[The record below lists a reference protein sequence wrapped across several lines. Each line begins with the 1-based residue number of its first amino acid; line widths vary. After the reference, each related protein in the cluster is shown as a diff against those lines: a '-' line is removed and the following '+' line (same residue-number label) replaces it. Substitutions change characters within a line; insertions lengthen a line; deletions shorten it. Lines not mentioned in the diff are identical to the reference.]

1 MCPKDSAP
9 EAPEDFLALVSGLV
23 TLQDLQERVAAVLDV
38 GPSLEGPAIT
48 LLSVSLPLKGVQLQE
63 PTAASLAVTPPS
75 ERVNSQEP
83 IIASPA
89 VIIPSSEK
97 SRPQERIST
106 PSAVATPLLYMRADC
121 THRPSFLVPILAHVT
136 SFICMGHRVLSVHTL
151 PHSLGS
157 LLFGLVDHI
166 DLQPDVW
173 HRLYCSPSHMLG
185 KYFLRC

>member
-1 MCPKDSAP
+1 VCPKDSAP
-9 EAPEDFLALVSGLV
+9 EAPKDFLAPVSALV

-89 VIIPSSEK
+89 VIIPSLEK
-97 SRPQERIST
+97 SCPQEPIST

-121 THRPSFLVPILAHVT
+121 SHRPSFLVPILAHVT

-151 PHSLGS
+151 LHSLGS

-166 DLQPDVW
+166 DLQPDV
-173 HRLYCSPSHMLG
+173 
-185 KYFLRC
+185 